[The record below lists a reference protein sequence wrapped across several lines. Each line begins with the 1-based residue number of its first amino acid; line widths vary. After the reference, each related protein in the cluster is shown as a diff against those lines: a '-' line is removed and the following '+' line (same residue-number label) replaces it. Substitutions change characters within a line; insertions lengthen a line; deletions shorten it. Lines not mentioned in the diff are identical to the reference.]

1 MWYNPPDG
9 ARRESFH
16 QGMCFDAY
24 NVLGAHPVEENGE
37 LKWHFS
43 VWAPNARRVS
53 LIGEF
58 CGWDRDAYPMVKQ
71 YDGIWELRLPDKLFT
86 PAIAPERVSCPEV
99 AERLRANK

>member
-9 ARRESFH
+9 VRRESFH
-16 QGMCFDAY
+16 QGVCYDAY
-24 NVLGAHPVEENGE
+24 NFLGAHPVEENGE

-58 CGWDRDAYPMVKQ
+58 CGWNRDAYPMVKQ
-71 YDGIWELRLPDKLFT
+71 YDGIWELRLPDRLFT
-86 PAIAPERVSCPEV
+86 PESDPARISFPEAS
-99 AERLRANK
+99 